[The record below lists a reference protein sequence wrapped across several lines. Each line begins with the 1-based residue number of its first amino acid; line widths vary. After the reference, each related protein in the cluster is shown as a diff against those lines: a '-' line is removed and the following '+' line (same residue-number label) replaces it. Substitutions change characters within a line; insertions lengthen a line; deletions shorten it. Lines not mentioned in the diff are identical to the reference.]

1 MKNKKCFDV
10 GIYIAY
16 NEGNEKEKQAKEEIL
31 KRYCKEKNY
40 NIVKV
45 FYDTLYSN
53 EDCFSDNMRC
63 FLKQFENEYYFE
75 KLIVCDINDIATE
88 DNSLNAIYFFLKDAL
103 CVIETINQGI
113 IGEDVLLDSTCF
125 INVKDKKEL
134 KQNKV
139 YYRQG
144 QVKYSDKRSE

>member
-53 EDCFSDNMRC
+53 EDGFSD
-63 FLKQFENEYYFE
+63 
-75 KLIVCDINDIATE
+75 IH
-88 DNSLNAIYFFLKDAL
+88 
-103 CVIETINQGI
+103 
-113 IGEDVLLDSTCF
+113 F
-125 INVKDKKEL
+125 IKIK
-134 KQNKV
+134 
-139 YYRQG
+139 
-144 QVKYSDKRSE
+144 

>member
-63 FLKQFENEYYFE
+63 FLKQFEN
-75 KLIVCDINDIATE
+75 
-88 DNSLNAIYFFLKDAL
+88 
-103 CVIETINQGI
+103 
-113 IGEDVLLDSTCF
+113 
-125 INVKDKKEL
+125 
-134 KQNKV
+134 
-139 YYRQG
+139 
-144 QVKYSDKRSE
+144 

>member
-1 MKNKKCFDV
+1 MGNKLKTISF
-10 GIYIAY
+10 INNI
-16 NEGNEKEKQAKEEIL
+16 IL
-31 KRYCKEKNY
+31 QFVTFYSYDDLK
-40 NIVKV
+40 IVL
-45 FYDTLYSN
+45 FT
-53 EDCFSDNMRC
+53 SD
-63 FLKQFENEYYFE
+63 ENEYYFE